1 MERHS
6 LCPGCTNCP
15 EVIIEGDAVRIG
27 EDANST
33 VLKREEWNV
42 LVELIQSGAVV
53 EDVAVPFAG
62 AGPATLVR
70 LALSKR
76 QPRSPR
82 RLRSRARRGSR
93 AALPAHD
100 RNQALIRR
108 AKTAFSLRLF

>member
-53 EDVAVPFAG
+53 EDVAVPFTG

-76 QPRSPR
+76 QPSKSTCRSIPFGITSQQASDTR
-82 RLRSRARRGSR
+82 RNVPGL
-93 AALPAHD
+93 
-100 RNQALIRR
+100 
-108 AKTAFSLRLF
+108 